1 MTWIKT
7 FRFARLPDTRTEV
20 PAQEDIDLCVEN
32 IGLMERHKRLRFGV
46 IALAFSLL
54 VAMLLL
60 LLGAPQW
67 TRLVLFIPLAVSAI
81 GFNQARART

>member
-1 MTWIKT
+1 MIRIND
-7 FRFARLPDTRTEV
+7 FRFARLLKPVTKRSE
-20 PAQEDIDLCVEN
+20 QEDVAFCVEN
-32 IGLMERHKRLRFGV
+32 IGPMERRKRLRFGV
-46 IALAFSLL
+46 IALMASLL

-60 LLGAPQW
+60 ILGTPHW